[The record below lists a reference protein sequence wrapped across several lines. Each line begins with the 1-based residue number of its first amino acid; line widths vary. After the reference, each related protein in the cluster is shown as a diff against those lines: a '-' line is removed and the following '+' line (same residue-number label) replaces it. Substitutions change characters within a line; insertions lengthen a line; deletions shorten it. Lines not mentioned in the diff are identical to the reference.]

1 MGAIA
6 ALPMGILSAICLLI
20 WDAALAA
27 IVMSIIVESS
37 AGADEVESWPSTNP
51 TEWAGEFFYLLFAS
65 IVSPLPGWLVAVQV
79 LLFFGSMFFVLPVV
93 ILSQLEVG
101 SAFGVASPKV
111 IVSLLRAPGSWLL
124 FYGEIALV
132 VLVCTGITFASALV
146 GPYLVASLVPLY
158 IAAVVIAARI
168 LGRLAWKL
176 TELQPASEGE

>member
-1 MGAIA
+1 
-6 ALPMGILSAICLLI
+6 LI

-65 IVSPLPGWLVAVQV
+65 IVSPLPGWLVGRLVPDPAVQV